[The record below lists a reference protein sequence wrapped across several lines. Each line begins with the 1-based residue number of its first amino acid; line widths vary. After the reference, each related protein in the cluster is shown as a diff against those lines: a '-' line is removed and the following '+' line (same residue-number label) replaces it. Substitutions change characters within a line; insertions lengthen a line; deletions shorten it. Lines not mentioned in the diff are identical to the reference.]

1 MRKRITR
8 LYDPAFLTDASRPF
22 AKWELAAHVQ
32 LPDDEKSAVT
42 PGMEETVAETLDASG
57 RVLGR
62 WVVLWGEDGKGEC
75 LGIGRIQRYFNVHE
89 ELLDNDETSR
99 EADVQPFAAKSA
111 GTQNARTLKGIRHLY
126 RSVECL
132 TWIPH
137 SHTIMPTTKAPH
149 KTSLNICLTESV
161 VFLRCVDFS
170 GRRQNSPDA
179 PNCMLRGLLTLSL
192 SKPTRIS
199 SIEVELLGKTRVSWP
214 EGIGARRTEVLE
226 EHKIFSATQ
235 TFFKASTTP
244 SPAARRTLSVGPGL
258 AYYRDERDHDLPP
271 HTHTPPHNAV
281 AGPSEPDDTVR
292 RGRDRTRRRLSA
304 DHSIF
309 QRDPVEHHPNSRS
322 PTPLHSPGFS
332 PEHTPPYTPI
342 AVEAPVSFRSHSPT
356 SARSS
361 VSYIPSPA
369 AHPHEVEVV
378 PRDNRSVSRPPSLS
392 RPYPNSS
399 SNSSFR
405 SPVEASLSRQV
416 SSVDERDH
424 PYSAFSEPLS
434 HPTAPL
440 GLGVDVPRREP
451 SLDDYRGRKNWRYS
465 LASVSSVILD
475 AMKERVRSSSPQDRP
490 GRARGRG
497 AGRSTDAYA
506 RDVSHSRGRTPEPK
520 GKEREYPGV
529 GLGSAYSHVRE
540 RTALERVGEVLGL
553 EEEHKEFGDGWREF
567 KKGTYTFPISFAI
580 PSNVPPTLTCDYG
593 SVTWRLKAYVHRPG
607 TFTTKLTAVRDV
619 ILVASPSEDDTED
632 TENIVVERLWDDQL
646 QYRLAVS
653 GRMFHIGGEMPVYMS
668 FLPMAKMKIHRISV
682 ILDERVDYWIHQ
694 RRYSRSDFT
703 SRFPLLVLKNPSENN
718 KTAPPILPLDSNDA
732 AAWSNSPL
740 STLITPEDD
749 ASEMAASF
757 MGPGPWTLHATLKL
771 PEACGL
777 LHFTNRNKKSN
788 IQIQHTLK
796 IVLRV
801 ERGDDLHVD
810 AKTGKRKL
818 FDIVVQTPVHILSCL
833 CSSQY
838 MYLPRYSETLS
849 DESLPP

>member
-1 MRKRITR
+1 
-8 LYDPAFLTDASRPF
+8 
-22 AKWELAAHVQ
+22 
-32 LPDDEKSAVT
+32 
-42 PGMEETVAETLDASG
+42 
-57 RVLGR
+57 
-62 WVVLWGEDGKGEC
+62 
-75 LGIGRIQRYFNVHE
+75 
-89 ELLDNDETSR
+89 
-99 EADVQPFAAKSA
+99 
-111 GTQNARTLKGIRHLY
+111 
-126 RSVECL
+126 
-132 TWIPH
+132 
-137 SHTIMPTTKAPH
+137 MPTAKAPH
-149 KTSLNICLTESV
+149 KTALNICLTESV
-161 VFLRCVDFS
+161 VFLRSVDFT
-170 GRRQNSPDA
+170 GRRQDIPDA
-179 PNCMLRGLLTLSL
+179 PNCMLRGLLTLDL

-214 EGIGARRTEVLE
+214 EGVGARRTEVLE
-226 EHKIFSATQ
+226 EHKVFSATQ

-258 AYYRDERDHDLPP
+258 MYYRDERDHDHPLPA
-271 HTHTPPHNAV
+271 HTPPRNAV
-281 AGPSEPDDTVR
+281 AGPSELDGAIR

-309 QRDPVEHHPNSRS
+309 QRDPVEHHLNSRS
-322 PTPLHSPGFS
+322 PTPVHSPGFS

-342 AVEAPVSFRSHSPT
+342 AVEAPVSFHSHTPT

-361 VSYIPSPA
+361 VSYIPALA
-369 AHPHEVEVV
+369 APHPHEVEVV
-378 PRDNRSVSRPPSLS
+378 PRDNRSVSRALPHCPPSLS
-392 RPYPNSS
+392 RPYPTSS
-399 SNSSFR
+399 HSSFR
-405 SPVEASLSRQV
+405 SPAETSLSRQV

-440 GLGVDVPRREP
+440 GLDVDAPRREP
-451 SLDDYRGRKNWRYS
+451 SLDDYRGRKNWRTS
-465 LASVSSVILD
+465 LASVSNVILD
-475 AMKERVRSSSPQDRP
+475 AMKERVRSSSPKTA
-490 GRARGRG
+490 RAEREVAR
-497 AGRSTDAYA
+497 GRSTDAYA

-520 GKEREYPGV
+520 GKEREHPP
-529 GLGSAYSHVRE
+529 GSAYPHVRE

-607 TFTTKLTAVRDV
+607 TFTTKLTALRDV

-682 ILDERVDYWIHQ
+682 ILEERVDYWIHQ
-694 RRYSRSDFT
+694 RKFSRSDFT
-703 SRFPLLVLKNPSENN
+703 SRFPLLVLKNPSEND

-732 AAWSNSPL
+732 TAWTNSPL
-740 STLITPEDD
+740 STLVTSEDD
-749 ASEMAASF
+749 PSEMAASF

-833 CSSQY
+833 CSNQY

-849 DESLPP
+849 DESLPSISPCACPVKRNGHSSTAPRIREPTPLMPAASTLTHSSSLFSHHSHAPQLHINPLERTPTNGSTSSTESVSGAEPLRRAATYTQGHSLYDQNLTYERLITGQESEAGEAPPSYETVVHSPSPASVSAAVVR